1 MFQSKH
7 QNKELPLELL
17 VDIFKSTDYAMMET
31 LLFKLRKLCLVLKQE
46 EFGNIWSYYSNIL
59 LTSSSIVHKFV
70 GNDFKERRATIFQ
83 KRRGIAKL
91 MLIAHEGYKFFKCE
105 ISQLRKE
112 MAECEEGLFEETKEK
127 ILKRRKDERRIDEND
142 PIAKRTRSHFCFTKK

>member
-1 MFQSKH
+1 MLQSKH

-46 EFGNIWSYYSNIL
+46 EFGNFWSYYSNIL

-70 GNDFKERRATIFQ
+70 GKDFKERKATIFQ
-83 KRRGIAKL
+83 KK
-91 MLIAHEGYKFFKCE
+91 
-105 ISQLRKE
+105 
-112 MAECEEGLFEETKEK
+112 
-127 ILKRRKDERRIDEND
+127 KRD
-142 PIAKRTRSHFCFTKK
+142 C